1 MSESRTEELAKENGE
16 QAQSNSPGVP
26 RKEHGDLFT
35 ISIRNIHV
43 EEYRHRLTL
52 INFSFPLQSRK
63 MQDGMEILIRKKTQ
77 QCEQLELIEMEM
89 RAENE
94 MLQKRIS
101 QMEADHAEQL
111 KQISELSA
119 AVEDVRAI
127 STQTGGRIAVLTDAV
142 RSAKEIMT
150 AFLSVII
157 LLVHSQLVPAFNN
170 HFIRIIF
177 PSSSLSLSLSL
188 SLSSFFIFL
197 FLTDG
202 RSYWCHGASYGFH
215 PDRFSCLSNR
225 FWYLWLQLAEILH
238 RFLLQL
244 VTRNSINK
252 PVIAIFRHSS
262 SFRFEA
268 SKQTNKN
275 TNKQTNKA
283 NRILRAPFREWTL
296 IHSPHWKR

>member
-1 MSESRTEELAKENGE
+1 
-16 QAQSNSPGVP
+16 
-26 RKEHGDLFT
+26 
-35 ISIRNIHV
+35 
-43 EEYRHRLTL
+43 
-52 INFSFPLQSRK
+52 

-188 SLSSFFIFL
+188 SSFFIFL

-202 RSYWCHGASYGFH
+202 RSY
-215 PDRFSCLSNR
+215 
-225 FWYLWLQLAEILH
+225 
-238 RFLLQL
+238 
-244 VTRNSINK
+244 
-252 PVIAIFRHSS
+252 
-262 SFRFEA
+262 
-268 SKQTNKN
+268 
-275 TNKQTNKA
+275 
-283 NRILRAPFREWTL
+283 
-296 IHSPHWKR
+296 